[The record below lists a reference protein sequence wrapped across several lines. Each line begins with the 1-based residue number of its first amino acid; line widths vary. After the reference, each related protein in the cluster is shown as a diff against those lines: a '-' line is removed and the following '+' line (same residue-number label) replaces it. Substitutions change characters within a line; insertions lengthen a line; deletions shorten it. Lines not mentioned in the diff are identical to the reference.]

1 MTLVASNFLGGA
13 KSRLLPASI
22 PFRYFGAAAIFHL
35 IFWVALFLGAED
47 LPRYGGGQGPLLAA
61 IHSLTLGVLAMTAM
75 GAAFQLLPVATKAPL
90 RAVWPTRLASWL
102 MIPGVALLVLGM
114 GTAHHE
120 AQALGAA
127 AAVLGLA
134 IFAVLVADNLR
145 RTSGMV
151 LVTGNAWGAVASLV
165 AVLGL
170 GFALIVDQEHGLF
183 EHHGRVA
190 ATHMILAVYGFMGL
204 LAMGFSYIL
213 VPMFALSPAP
223 DVGLGRT
230 SLAFC
235 VGGVAVA
242 ASGALAGSTPLG
254 ALGGALGFVGIVLHL
269 RLMTEVMAKRMRKQL
284 GPSFVLVR
292 LGWAFL
298 PLSALLGI
306 AAASDLVPRA
316 ATFFGAA
323 ALMGWLLTFVMGIL
337 QRIVPFLASMHAAKT
352 GRAPPLVSA
361 LTPEAP
367 LKVHFWCHVGALA
380 SIGLGLV
387 LDEVLIL
394 RLGAAV
400 GAAGAVAFLAFFV
413 MVLVRLKAQGGGVKP

>member
-22 PFRYFGAAAIFHL
+22 PFRYFGAAAIFHV

-61 IHSLTLGVLAMTAM
+61 IHSLTLGVFAMTAM

-90 RAVWPTRLASWL
+90 RAVWPTRLAAWL
-102 MIPGVALLVLGM
+102 AIPGVVLLIFGM
-114 GTAHHE
+114 CTSEHE
-120 AQALGAA
+120 WQALGAA
-127 AAVLGLA
+127 ATVFGLA
-134 IFAVLVADNLR
+134 IFAGLVADNLR

-151 LVTGNAWGAVASLV
+151 LVTGHAWGAVAAL
-165 AVLGL
+165 AAFLGL

-213 VPMFALSPAP
+213 VPMFALYPAP
-223 DVGLGRT
+223 DVGLGKFGLSA
-230 SLAFC
+230 SLF
-235 VGGVAVA
+235 GVAVA
-242 ASGALAGSTPLG
+242 AFGAFFDLVPLLV
-254 ALGGALGFVGIVLHL
+254 LGGGVGLIGIVLHL
-269 RLMTEVMAKRMRKQL
+269 RLMTEVMAKSMRKQL

-292 LGWAFL
+292 LAWAFL
-298 PLSALLGI
+298 PLSAVLGV
-306 AAASDLVPRA
+306 AAATDLVPRA
-316 ATFFGAA
+316 PALFGFS

-367 LKVHFWCHVGALA
+367 LRIHFWCHVAAL
-380 SIGLGLV
+380 
-387 LDEVLIL
+387 
-394 RLGAAV
+394 AAV
-400 GAAGAVAFLAFFV
+400 GLGIALDMALLLRFGAAIGGIGALAFLAFFV
-413 MVLVRLKAQGGGVKP
+413 MVFVRLKTQSGKAKP